1 MKIIGHRGA
10 AGSELENTLAS
21 FQAAVD
27 MGVYAIEF
35 DVRKTEDDQLVICHD
50 ADLSRVASDRRKIKK
65 LKLKQV
71 QEVPLLSGASVP
83 TLAEALEVVG
93 SLPVY
98 IELKDSNCSKH
109 LIAVLSLFP
118 KAHVNIV
125 SFNLNELTALRK
137 LTHDYCLYA
146 LERTKPFDIIHM
158 AKQLQ
163 LNGVGFNYWLLNPL
177 TYFLCKRAGLKI
189 FVYTVNRPFH
199 AQFLSRLYP
208 EIAICTDF
216 PEPLITRTKWLT
228 ALARIGSYLTKN
240 LRISLGSLLN

>member
-71 QEVPLLSGASVP
+71 QEVQLLSGASVP

-93 SLPVY
+93 IIPVY
-98 IELKDSNCSKH
+98 IELKDTDCSE
-109 LIAVLSLFP
+109 LLLAVLTDFP
-118 KAHVNIV
+118 HAHIKIA
-125 SFNLNELTALRK
+125 SFHLNELAVLRK
-137 LTHDYCLYA
+137 LTQDYDLYA

-158 AKQLQ
+158 AKQLK
-163 LNGVGFNYWLLNPL
+163 LNGVGLNYWLLNPL
-177 TYFLCKRAGLKI
+177 TYFLCKQAGLKI
-189 FVYTVNRPFH
+189 YVYTVNRMFH
-199 AQFLSRLYP
+199 AKFLSKLYP
-208 EIAICTDF
+208 EVAICTDF
-216 PEPLITRTKWLT
+216 PERFIVKKRRSRVSRL
-228 ALARIGSYLTKN
+228 
-240 LRISLGSLLN
+240 